1 MSRGYSLICNGE
13 TKGCSLLPKRM
24 NWHLPGRENNSFFPS
39 MVKNKNGLL
48 YIWQY
53 ERLEKLA
60 GATLWR
66 SSREEFHNPTQYPL
80 HHLIRENRV
89 AVANQTPTPKIL
101 LLKIPSL
108 MKPKVLHKMQI
119 WIWLK
124 QGTCR
129 LGMIPFL
136 YTHQLQT
143 FWKFYNNLQIYT
155 SCFVNMIPNAT
166 HHKVPVILQGWCH
179 QKDIN
184 ISSTNTIYSMWQ

>member
-119 WIWLK
+119 WLK
-124 QGTCR
+124 LHAGWVWSLSCTHINYR
-129 LGMIPFL
+129 PFESF
-136 YTHQLQT
+136 T
-143 FWKFYNNLQIYT
+143 
-155 SCFVNMIPNAT
+155 
-166 HHKVPVILQGWCH
+166 
-179 QKDIN
+179 
-184 ISSTNTIYSMWQ
+184 TIYRYIHHVLSTWYLMQHTTRSLSSCKGGVIKRI